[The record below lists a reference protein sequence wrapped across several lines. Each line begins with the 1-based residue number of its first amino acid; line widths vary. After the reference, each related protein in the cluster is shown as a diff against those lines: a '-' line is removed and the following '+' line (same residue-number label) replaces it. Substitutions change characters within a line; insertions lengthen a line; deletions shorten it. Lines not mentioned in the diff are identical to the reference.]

1 MDGGCV
7 AEFDTVLNLYDSEQ
21 SIFRSLCNEANLQR
35 SDILRI
41 RAEHAGVAQLPGIDE
56 IR

>member
-1 MDGGCV
+1 MDAGEI
-7 AEFDTVLNLYDSEQ
+7 AEFDTVLNLYDNET

-41 RAEHAGVAQLPGIDE
+41 RAEHNDTAMKVPE
-56 IR
+56 